1 MINVIYD
8 RSKNSTI
15 ISVGNLS
22 SFGVVGNVKVKLRN
36 IITGQ
41 IHNVYELSSNMW
53 ASWQGAELITDVL
66 VYDMSE
72 KLIQEFKWEVWR
84 HGDEIE
90 KALWF
95 YLNYRKENKLS
106 SNGLVIGT
114 HDGRNGHWIYPI
126 KENLSK
132 VTMIDGSPEQ
142 FKKLTQNYA
151 LNNNCTM
158 INDIVTVDGGEV
170 TWFQGGEG
178 YTDTVVES
186 LIKDWLGEDKI
197 RATTR
202 NSISFKKLIQDN
214 EFDWIHLDV
223 EGIDDDL
230 ILSLEKKPNMIIFE
244 SMNLSSDRIEKLNV
258 WFEQNNYS
266 TITTNGNTLASRK

>member
-244 SMNLSSDRIEKLNV
+244 SMNLSSDRIERLNV

>member
-8 RSKNSTI
+8 RTKNSTI

-22 SFGVVGNVKVKLRN
+22 SIGIVGNVKVKLKN

-66 VYDMSE
+66 VYDMNE

-84 HGDEIE
+84 HGDDIE
-90 KALWF
+90 KTLWF
-95 YLNYRKENKLS
+95 YLNYRKEHNIS

-114 HDGRNGHWIYPI
+114 HDGRNGHWIYPV

-132 VTMIDGSPEQ
+132 VTLIDGSSEQ

-151 LNNNCTM
+151 LSNNCKM

-186 LIKDWLGEDKI
+186 LIKDWLGEEKI
-197 RATTR
+197 RSTKR
-202 NSISFKKLIQDN
+202 NSISFKKLINDN
-214 EFDWIHLDV
+214 DFDWIHLDV

-230 ILSLEKKPNMIIFE
+230 ILSLEKKPNIIIYE
-244 SMNLSSDRIEKLNV
+244 SMNLSKDRVERLET
-258 WFEQNNYS
+258 WFEKNNYS
-266 TITTNGNTLASRK
+266 TITTNGNTLASKK

>member
-1 MINVIYD
+1 MIKVDYN
-8 RSKNSTI
+8 REKNSTI
-15 ISVGNLS
+15 ISVGNLN
-22 SFGVVGNVKVKLRN
+22 SFGIVGNVRVKLKN
-36 IITGQ
+36 VISGQ

-53 ASWQGAELITDVL
+53 AYWQGAELITDVL
-66 VYDMSE
+66 VYDSKD

-95 YLNYRKENKLS
+95 YLKYRKENNIS

-132 VTMIDGSPEQ
+132 ATLIDGSPEQ
-142 FKKLTQNYA
+142 FIKLQENYRMS
-151 LNNNCTM
+151 NNCTM

-186 LIKDWLGEDKI
+186 LIKDWLVEEKI
-197 RATTR
+197 RTTKR
-202 NSISFKKLIQDN
+202 NSISFKKLINDN
-214 EFDWIHLDV
+214 DFDWIHLDV

-230 ILSLEKKPNMIIFE
+230 ILSLDKRPNIIIFE
-244 SMNLSSDRIEKLNV
+244 SMNLSKERMDRINLWFQEKG
-258 WFEQNNYS
+258 YD
-266 TITTNGNTLASRK
+266 TITTNGNTLASKK